1 MNKQIDPLTGGSY
14 DSEIKIYTD
23 YHKLTIEEA
32 TLIMSKLTYKERDNA
47 FNKIK
52 GFFNDEE
59 VLEIFQETDL
69 EIKNIM
75 VDRMLIN
82 KIYTIFVCDSLN
94 YKFKY

>member
-1 MNKQIDPLTGGSY
+1 MSKQIDPLTGGSY

-59 VLEIFQETDL
+59 VIEIFQETDL
-69 EIKNIM
+69 EKRNKVIEKI
-75 VDRMLIN
+75 IN
-82 KIYTIFVCDSLN
+82 N
-94 YKFKY
+94 R

>member
-1 MNKQIDPLTGGSY
+1 MNKKIDELTGGSY
-14 DSEIKIYTD
+14 DNEIKIYTD

-59 VLEIFQETDL
+59 ACLIFAETNLEKRN
-69 EIKNIM
+69 EIIKQI
-75 VDRMLIN
+75 IN
-82 KIYTIFVCDSLN
+82 N
-94 YKFKY
+94 R